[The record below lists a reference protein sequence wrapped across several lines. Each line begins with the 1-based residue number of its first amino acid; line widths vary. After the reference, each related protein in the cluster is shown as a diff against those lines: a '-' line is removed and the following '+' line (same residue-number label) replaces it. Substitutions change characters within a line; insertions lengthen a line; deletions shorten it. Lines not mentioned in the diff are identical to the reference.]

1 VRAAVEKAPLIP
13 GLKAIV
19 AHHAADPGWLTV
31 RPPFTELA
39 PAQRDGLLADLAA
52 LKFALPELRD

>member
-1 VRAAVEKAPLIP
+1 MLAEERRRA
-13 GLKAIV
+13 V

-52 LKFALPELRD
+52 LKLALPELRG